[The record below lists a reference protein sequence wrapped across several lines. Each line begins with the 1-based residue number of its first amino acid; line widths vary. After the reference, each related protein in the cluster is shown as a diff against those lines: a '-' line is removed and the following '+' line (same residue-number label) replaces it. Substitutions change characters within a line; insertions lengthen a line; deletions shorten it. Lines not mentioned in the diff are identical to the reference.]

1 MGNIRN
7 FPFMSTDEG
16 NANKKQKIDMSTSK
30 LLVKKITENATLP
43 VRGSA
48 MAAGY
53 DLAAAYDCVIPAQ
66 GKAIAKTDL
75 SIAVPEGTYGRIAPR
90 SGLAW
95 KKHIDVG
102 AGVIDRDY
110 RGNVGVVLYNHS
122 DVDFEIKA
130 GDRVAQL
137 VLEKIATP
145 DVVELESLDETD
157 RGAGGFG
164 STGVASTTTEAA
176 E

>member
-1 MGNIRN
+1 M
-7 FPFMSTDEG
+7 TDPLDVTTDG
-16 NANKKQKIDMSTSK
+16 WMWR
-30 LLVKKITENATLP
+30 LV
-43 VRGSA
+43 VVGSA
-48 MAAGY
+48 H
-53 DLAAAYDCVIPAQ
+53 DVTVPAK
-66 GKAIAKTDL
+66 GKALAKTDL
-75 SIAVPEGTYGRIAPR
+75 AIAVPEGTYGRIAPR

-95 KKHIDVG
+95 KHFIDVG
-102 AGVIDRDY
+102 AGVVDADY